1 MDINIDVND
10 IKTCDDIDEG
20 NNNSLTS
27 SSSYLNGRWS
37 YDEHIRFLK
46 GCLLFGNNW
55 KKVENYVKSR
65 TSSQIRSHAQK
76 FLIKLNKKY
85 KVELMSPFS
94 HSQKYVKN
102 AKHKIGN
109 ETLNEALENL
119 SQPNIDMEKV
129 EKVILNIFFM
139 NGSNQ
144 VEVKKKDDCL
154 LKDKY
159 INTIDQFDINNLTA
173 FDFDF
178 KRKIFTCEKIPKDSP
193 LKEEMMKCLES
204 NEPEDRKKIQLWIN
218 SDNIKVKNLFRSLCF
233 SENHLSYNTNNYI
246 NPFSYYYSMG
256 YSYFCN

>member
-1 MDINIDVND
+1 
-10 IKTCDDIDEG
+10 
-20 NNNSLTS
+20 
-27 SSSYLNGRWS
+27 
-37 YDEHIRFLK
+37 
-46 GCLLFGNNW
+46 
-55 KKVENYVKSR
+55 
-65 TSSQIRSHAQK
+65 
-76 FLIKLNKKY
+76 
-85 KVELMSPFS
+85 MSPFS

-102 AKHKIGN
+102 AKHKISN

>member
-10 IKTCDDIDEG
+10 IKTCDDIDEV
-20 NNNSLTS
+20 NNALTS

-37 YDEHIRFLK
+37 YEEHIRFLK

-102 AKHKIGN
+102 AKHKISN
-109 ETLNEALENL
+109 ETLNEVLETL

-144 VEVKKKDDCL
+144 VEVKKKDECL

-204 NEPEDRKKIQLWIN
+204 NEPEDRKKIQSWIN
-218 SDNIKVKNLFRSLCF
+218 SENIKIKNLFRSLCF
-233 SENHLSYNTNNYI
+233 SESNLLSNTTNNYI
-246 NPFSYYYSMG
+246 NPFSYFYSLG
-256 YSYFCN
+256 YSYFGN

>member
-1 MDINIDVND
+1 
-10 IKTCDDIDEG
+10 
-20 NNNSLTS
+20 
-27 SSSYLNGRWS
+27 
-37 YDEHIRFLK
+37 
-46 GCLLFGNNW
+46 
-55 KKVENYVKSR
+55 
-65 TSSQIRSHAQK
+65 
-76 FLIKLNKKY
+76 
-85 KVELMSPFS
+85 MSPFS

-102 AKHKIGN
+102 AKHKISN

-193 LKEEMMKCLES
+193 LKEEMMKGLES